1 MAGKTPE
8 IQADALLNLVL
19 DEASLRNQLTK
30 ALGTSIKEAASNA
43 PLGDAIVS
51 PENLRQIRSQL
62 AKTFREAGKELGE
75 AVNIAQS
82 DSIRSMLDRTRRD
95 TVKKF
100 ERDMNDLLSGKGR
113 SATRSLPALPQL
125 GKEMQAELRSALR
138 LFGADSLRSGSYQ
151 QRGPQIIEAQRNV
164 AEINKLLK
172 ELGGL
177 PAVAAKDLQKI
188 RAIVNDKD
196 SGKYLRMQASERASL
211 AKSSQAL
218 QLQTQNLNRL
228 ASSLSKMGFGELAS
242 EVKAANQARRQLV
255 SDFTRVSSPPAV
267 EAQARREAQRLERES
282 KSAERRRLDQWYSQA
297 GNRLNPLEQV
307 RQNIARASAAR
318 RMAPDTAEQRRL
330 NQWFTEAGNRLNPLE
345 QVRQNIA
352 RAAAARQAAPDSAE
366 QRRLNQW
373 FTSPDRNALGPLD
386 MAQQN
391 IMRAAAARQ
400 AQAQKKAADDLARQ
414 NELIRRQGDRMV
426 ELREA
431 ALAQQAKE
439 NAQQAK
445 QMQRAQEQ
453 QRVAQ
458 ANAGKRTASYQ
469 DAQRILQGLGG
480 YGGLQNPLD
489 IGIVRG
495 GLTTAYR
502 QAQAAMGQAGTVYG
516 QDSPQYRAALGDLT
530 RIRGE
535 RDQLAARIREIR
547 ASGSGGGGAGGMGPG
562 GGRGQAWN
570 PGNLL
575 RTFSNYA
582 IGYGGLYQLLSLVT
596 QLKTEVIELDRA
608 FYSIKAITQATDIE
622 MKSIA
627 RSIREVALNTNFT
640 TREIAGATEL
650 LGQAGVLPQDMDRV
664 LSATARFASATNS
677 QLAVA
682 ADLMTTVRTV
692 FKEVEESTIAD
703 QLTKA
708 INLSKLT
715 AEDLKTIL
723 SLTAQTANSY
733 NVSLDQLLA
742 ATTTL
747 RNAGIK
753 PSTVATGL
761 RQAMLEIFN
770 PDTATTKALGK
781 RYAEMGEAMDPAAI
795 SQRFFGFTNAQNPL
809 LAALGELRRIG
820 FTDEGQ
826 KTLQRGVDI
835 RAFNAIQGLL
845 QNFKELEEA
854 ESKITFGQ
862 AAAEGAEIQMQSLSA
877 SLENLGASVVVLAE
891 QLSNGLVRQL
901 ANGAK
906 EATNLIER
914 LTELDIE
921 LRATGA
927 GSLNDVV
934 SGALAGGIAG
944 AMSGTGFRQR
954 LIGGVAG
961 ATAGGYLSGGYQFG
975 DDGFS
980 AGDAAGIAATLLLI
994 GRFVS
999 WVGTIGKA
1007 VAPVAGALGTAGTG
1021 AGAAA
1026 AAGGARLLPVIGWI
1040 ITALTVFETIADLIP
1055 ESEAKKLAAQANA
1068 AQARAAKVSQRL
1080 SENTALTTAFDPNAE
1095 NPAPGTA
1102 SEGFAKYRA
1111 ALDNYQISLGNT
1123 FGELAEGTSNEL
1135 SELLKTYVNT
1145 SFSRRGEVRSRIEQ
1159 LLGRS
1164 LSDDISDKV
1173 LFDLGQQREAV
1184 EATVSAYVDNTRQLI
1199 NGVTERIRAARETGA
1214 EITAKDAAFSQA
1226 FSENA
1231 DELLKILDGDSGL
1244 GAEQIQERLREF
1256 YERFVEIVDERP
1268 ALRAE
1273 EQRKQMT
1280 ALSEQ
1285 LAATLAAS
1293 DNSAEIA
1300 TAISQ
1305 IGNSLEYVS
1314 LTAAQRLTALQDGI
1328 NKGIASIDKQI
1339 EEVKSR
1345 APGSVSQFLIST
1357 GLFYDR
1363 RTPEQIAKDQQELN
1377 TLQGNRDFL
1386 VSRGAAA
1393 QAEYQQ
1399 RLQRQREEN
1408 QRVIANSADNAAN
1421 LISGF
1426 NQDPRIGNALFND
1439 QMLKDVGLTA
1449 QQIKLL
1455 SENRGRIQSGDANLL
1470 GELASTRM
1478 DEQGNVVPSDLYQ
1491 KLDKVFNL
1499 LASNLDRVSEAELRR
1514 QRDEKN
1520 LIGADLLGQR
1530 IGAQTEIKKAEYGKN
1545 FALLASDSPNNPVV
1559 QLFDA
1564 QRQILEK
1571 ELAQAQAKAEDA
1583 SKDGSKSEVARQQA
1597 VLEAQAKLD
1606 TLALERAQE
1615 LEKYQAKLKTAGE
1628 QATRQ
1633 AENEAK
1639 KQARIA
1645 VTQTGIE
1652 QRKTKMDFDE
1662 AVRTGDVQGFLD
1674 ISRKYEEV
1682 QAKLRSQLEDELKAR
1697 GLTTSQIMDEIKLRE
1712 ELNKPLAEQVQYIRS
1727 LASSMGRQMDL
1738 RYRDIGSG
1746 PDLGSKFNTAYL
1758 GADGFTTEEQA
1769 AAAIRDILGTRA
1781 RMAEVQ
1787 QMLNNPVFQRDA
1799 ETIESLRKEFEELEY
1814 QLGATQAALDKMTAH
1829 PADSIYS
1836 AFSPRNL
1843 LIELQSSQYN
1853 FQNLGD
1859 NLRTHLG
1866 SAIDE
1871 IGDGLARA
1879 INEGRDF
1886 SEVLKQIINQAA
1898 TSALGDLFKT
1908 NLREGIGGLIKG
1920 GSEGGAGGIFSSIGA
1935 GIGNFFGFGNKG
1947 GAPAAAAGKE
1957 GSTAQTAGGFAG
1969 MLGKLFGVGTEG
1981 GMSSVA
1987 TMNVQAGSVT
1997 VVGAGGG
2004 APGVPGMPNIPTNAG
2019 AAGGAPAGI
2028 GNGAGGAGAAAGT
2041 GGSWMGAL
2049 GGAGMGMGI
2058 GAALGGAVGGKNGS
2072 KWGAVLGALAGAYFG
2087 FGMAGGGRITKSG
2100 LVVGSGKRG
2109 VDSVPVSVSG
2119 TGQMGLLA
2127 PGEGVLNVKAMDA
2140 LPPGWIDAAN
2150 SGKLFRKAVGGVIDD
2165 SYTANQRAQSVAK
2178 TAQAAPAGAPQ
2189 VNVKN
2194 VNITDPS
2201 QVYAALQTREGEDIL
2216 INRLKARGALEGGGN

>member
-30 ALGTSIKEAASNA
+30 ALGTSIKEAASAA

-51 PENLRQIRSQL
+51 PENLRQIRAELQ
-62 AKTFREAGKELGE
+62 KTFRAAGRDLGE
-75 AVNIAQS
+75 AINVAQS
-82 DSIRSMLDRTRRD
+82 DGVRSLLDRTRRD
-95 TVKKF
+95 TIKKF
-100 ERDMNDLLSGKGR
+100 ERDVNDLLSGKGR

-125 GKEMQAELRSALR
+125 GKEMQNELRSALR
-138 LFGADSLRSGSYQ
+138 IFGADSLRSGSYQ
-151 QRGPQIIEAQRNV
+151 QRGPQIMEAQRNV

-177 PAVAAKDLQKI
+177 PAVAAKDLQKL
-188 RAIVNDKD
+188 RTIVNDKD
-196 SGKYLRMQASERASL
+196 SAKYLRMAADERASL

-255 SDFTRVSSPPAV
+255 SDFTRISSPPAV

-282 KSAERRRLDQWYSQA
+282 QSAERRRLDQWYSQA
-297 GNRLNPLEQV
+297 GNRLNPLDQV

-318 RMAPDTAEQRRL
+318 RM
-330 NQWFTEAGNRLNPLE
+330 
-345 QVRQNIA
+345 
-352 RAAAARQAAPDSAE
+352 APDSAE

-400 AQAQKKAADDLARQ
+400 AQAQKKAADDLVRQ
-414 NELIRRQGDRMV
+414 NELIRRQGDKMV

-480 YGGLQNPLD
+480 FGGLQNPLD
-489 IGIVRG
+489 VGIVRG
-495 GLTTAYR
+495 GLTSAYR

-547 ASGSGGGGAGGMGPG
+547 ASGGSGGGGAGGMGPG

-582 IGYGGLYQLLSLVT
+582 IGYGGLYQLLGLVT

-664 LSATARFASATNS
+664 LGATARFASATNS

-692 FKEVEESTIAD
+692 FKEIEESTIAD

-733 NVSLDQLLA
+733 NIGLDQLLA

-781 RYAEMGEAMDPAAI
+781 RYAEMGEAMDPSMI

-934 SGALAGGIAG
+934 SGALAGGVAG

-975 DDGFS
+975 EEGFS

-1007 VAPVAGALGTAGTG
+1007 VAPVAGALGTAGAG

-1055 ESEAKKLAAQANA
+1055 ESEAQKLAAQANA

-1080 SENTALTTAFDPNAE
+1080 SENTALASAFDPDAE

-1111 ALDNYQISLGNT
+1111 SLDNYQISLANT
-1123 FGELAEGTSNEL
+1123 FGELAQSTSDEL

-1164 LSDDISDKV
+1164 LGDELNDKV

-1244 GAEQIQERLREF
+1244 GAEDIQERLRDF
-1256 YERFVEIVDERP
+1256 YARFVEIVDERP

-1273 EQRKQMT
+1273 EQRKQMA
-1280 ALSEQ
+1280 ALSDQ
-1285 LAATLAAS
+1285 LAASLAAS
-1293 DNSAEIA
+1293 DNSTEIA
-1300 TAISQ
+1300 AAISQ

-1314 LTAAQRLTALQDGI
+1314 LTAAQRLTALQEGI

-1345 APGSVSQFLIST
+1345 APGSVGQFLINT
-1357 GLFYDR
+1357 GLFNDR

-1386 VSRGAAA
+1386 LSRGAAA

-1399 RLQRQREEN
+1399 RLQRQQEEN
-1408 QRVIANSADNAAN
+1408 QRAIANSAANAAN

-1426 NQDPRIGNALFND
+1426 NQDPRIGNALTNE

-1455 SENRGRIQSGDANLL
+1455 GENRGRIQAGDAGLL
-1470 GELASTRM
+1470 GELASTRTG
-1478 DEQGNVVPSDLYQ
+1478 EQGNVVPSDLFQ

-1530 IGAQTEIKKAEYGKN
+1530 IGAQTDIKKAEYGKN
-1545 FALLASDSPNNPVV
+1545 FALLASDSPDNPVV

-1571 ELAQAQAKAEDA
+1571 ELAQAKAKAEDA

-1606 TLALERAQE
+1606 TLALERSQE

-1682 QAKLRSQLEDELKAR
+1682 QAKLRTQLEDELKAR

-1758 GADGFTTEEQA
+1758 GVDGFTTEEQA
-1769 AAAIRDILGTRA
+1769 GAAIRDILGTRA

-1787 QMLNNPVFQRDA
+1787 EMLNNPVFQRDA
-1799 ETIESLRKEFEELEY
+1799 ETIESLRKEFEDLEF
-1814 QLGATQAALDKMTAH
+1814 QLGATQAALDKMVAH
-1829 PADSIYS
+1829 PADSIYA

-1843 LIELQSSQYN
+1843 LIELQNSQYS

-1879 INEGRDF
+1879 INEGEDF

-1898 TSALGDLFKT
+1898 TSALGDMFKT
-1908 NLREGIGGLIKG
+1908 NLREGLAGLLKG
-1920 GSEGGAGGIFSSIGA
+1920 GTEGGAGGILSSIGA
-1935 GIGNFFGFGNKG
+1935 GLGNFFGFGNKG
-1947 GAPAAAAGKE
+1947 GSPAAAGGSDAS
-1957 GSTAQTAGGFAG
+1957 GSTAQAAGGFAG
-1969 MLGKLFGVGTEG
+1969 MLGKLFGVGSEG
-1981 GMSSVA
+1981 GMSTVA
-1987 TMNVQAGSVT
+1987 TMNVQAGQVT
-1997 VVGAGGG
+1997 VVGGGAMPG
-2004 APGVPGMPNIPTNAG
+2004 APGGSPAGGVPGVG
-2019 AAGGAPAGI
+2019 RGGV
-2028 GNGAGGAGAAAGT
+2028 GAAASS

-2049 GGAGMGMGI
+2049 GGAGMGAGV
-2058 GAALGGAVGGKNGS
+2058 GAALGGAVGGKSGS
-2072 KWGAVLGALAGAYFG
+2072 KWGAVIGALAGAYFG
-2087 FGMAGGGRITKSG
+2087 YGGFGMAGGGHITKSG
-2100 LVVGSGKRG
+2100 RVVGSGPRG
-2109 VDSVPVSVSG
+2109 VDSVPVAVKG
-2119 TGQMGLLA
+2119 TNQRGLLA

-2150 SGKLFRKAVGGVIDD
+2150 SGKLFRKAVGGVVDQ
-2165 SYTANQRAQSVAK
+2165 SYTANQRAASVAK
-2178 TAQAAPAGAPQ
+2178 SASGGGSDNRPV
-2189 VNVKN
+2189 VNLKN
-2194 VNITDPS
+2194 VNITDKS
-2201 QVYAALQTREGEDIL
+2201 EIFSALQTREGEDL
-2216 INRLKARGALEGGGN
+2216 MVNVLKKKGALES